1 MSLFSAI
8 PIWVRPPV
16 ALAADASAAPVPLA
30 GGAMHLAP
38 GRIGPRSGAPSA
50 RSATPVG
57 SGRNQK
63 PASDGQENSESR
75 GQTAPLTAQARAA
88 TAPDQGY
95 WQLKRAAAVELTKP
109 GITKMVTLTSAV
121 GFLLAIFGSTASW
134 LAICAS
140 AAGCLVG
147 TASSASGAN
156 ALNQWWERHRDAL
169 MDRTAGRPIP
179 SSRLHS
185 GSALLIGLACS
196 ALGLVT
202 LQLFCGTAAMLVSA
216 ATILIYVLIY
226 TPMKTRSP
234 LATLVGAVPGALPPL
249 IGWSAGAVL
258 TGSTGLAPLTQLGG
272 WTLFALM
279 FFWQI
284 PHFLAI
290 AWMYKDDYAKGG
302 HAVLPVF
309 DPSGKATSW
318 IIVIGAVVMIP
329 VVLLPMLAM
338 SDRLGCISGT
348 IAGAVSLGFVAA
360 CTPMLRETSRATAH
374 RAFLGSVLQLPVV
387 LLALVGEAVVRM
399 MI

>member
-1 MSLFSAI
+1 MARLSAI
-8 PIWVRPPV
+8 PLWVRPPV
-16 ALAADASAAPVPLA
+16 VVTVDAAAGAPIPLSGA
-30 GGAMHLAP
+30 AMHLAP
-38 GRIGPRSGAPSA
+38 GSLGPRHGSP
-50 RSATPVG
+50 
-57 SGRNQK
+57 SGR
-63 PASDGQENSESR
+63 PSR
-75 GQTAPLTAQARAA
+75 GGSPQSNPPSTNTDSTQQDNAGARPPREHPAP
-88 TAPDQGY
+88 APQPTY

-134 LAICAS
+134 LAICTS

-147 TASSASGAN
+147 TAFSASGAN
-156 ALNQWWERHRDAL
+156 ALNQWWERHRDGL

-179 SSRLHS
+179 SSRLHPV
-185 GSALLIGLACS
+185 SALLIGMACS
-196 ALGLVT
+196 VLGLLT
-202 LQLFCGTAAMLVSA
+202 LQAFCGTAAMLVSA

-258 TGSTGLAPLTQLGG
+258 AGSSGLAPLTQLGG
-272 WTLFALM
+272 WALFALM

-318 IIVIGAVVMIP
+318 IIVIGAIVMIP

-348 IAGAVSLGFVAA
+348 IAGAVSLAFVAA
-360 CTPMLRETSRATAH
+360 CTPMLREATRATAR

-399 MI
+399 LI